1 MKKTC
6 LLILSLISLNISAQ
20 NITWQNVNINVP
32 FENTDSVY
40 NLIDG
45 FYSNIQIPEGVRVSY
60 GVLNIKA
67 QGKGYPCLKFCWLK
81 RGTC

>member
-1 MKKTC
+1 MKKTY

-40 NLIDG
+40 NLI
-45 FYSNIQIPEGVRVSY
+45 
-60 GVLNIKA
+60 GVL
-67 QGKGYPCLKFCWLK
+67 F
-81 RGTC
+81 